1 MYSIS
6 GVDAMPLCLKNL
18 LLNLTLFTI
27 FFQVNEKSSVIIVPQ
42 NGEIVQCA
50 KLQEPKLKKKKKNPD
65 FVPTQNGEKVQ
76 CAKLQKW
83 LCYKYK

>member
-1 MYSIS
+1 MKKKLSYYS
-6 GVDAMPLCLKNL
+6 PTKW
-18 LLNLTLFTI
+18 
-27 FFQVNEKSSVIIVPQ
+27 EKSAVCQIARAKAENPNPKFQIQ
-42 NGEIVQCA
+42 NS
-50 KLQEPKLKKKKKNPD
+50 D